1 MSMEA
6 HEVIISPDVT
16 EKSMKMLEK
25 ENKLVF
31 VVNRRANKKQ
41 VKEAVEE
48 LYEVKVEEVNTSIN
62 PKGVKKAYVRLAPEY
77 RAEEVATR
85 IGIF

>member
-1 MSMEA
+1 MNP
-6 HEVIISPDVT
+6 HEIIISPDVT
-16 EKSMKMLEK
+16 EKSMKMLEN

-31 VVNRRANKKQ
+31 VVRRQANKKQ
-41 VKEAVEE
+41 VKEAVEK

-77 RAEEVATR
+77 RADEVATR